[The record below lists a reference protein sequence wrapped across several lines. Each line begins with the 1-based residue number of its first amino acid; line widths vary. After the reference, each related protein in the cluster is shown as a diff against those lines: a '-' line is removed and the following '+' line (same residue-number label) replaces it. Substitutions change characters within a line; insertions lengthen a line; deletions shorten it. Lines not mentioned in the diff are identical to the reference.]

1 MSWCSAFLSSQE
13 FGFEFLSRAMEAN
26 ARGIGSNAQD
36 DGNLARGKVLPSPQ
50 PQHFAVTLGQAVEC
64 IVQERIITWCRWLAF
79 SCEASNKFEMTVST
93 SPLVRQTTASNAVAP
108 SQFCISGDV
117 IHSPPHHEQ
126 HIAKNVIRASRIDTS
141 AYVSLKGLIYL
152 SDKRLKTQS
161 VLEHTA
167 HNYSVSYWVRI
178 LSLTP
183 YRKKAPYGAQKES
196 KNY

>member
-1 MSWCSAFLSSQE
+1 LQE
-13 FGFEFLSRAMEAN
+13 LGLEFLGRAMKAN
-26 ARGIGSNAQD
+26 ARRIRSNAQD
-36 DGNLARGKVLPSPQ
+36 DGNLTWGEKFPSPQ
-50 PQHFAVTLGQAVEC
+50 SQHFSITFRQTAER
-64 IVQERIITWCRWLAF
+64 IVQERIITCCRWLAF
-79 SCEASNKFEMTVST
+79 SCQASNKFEMTVST